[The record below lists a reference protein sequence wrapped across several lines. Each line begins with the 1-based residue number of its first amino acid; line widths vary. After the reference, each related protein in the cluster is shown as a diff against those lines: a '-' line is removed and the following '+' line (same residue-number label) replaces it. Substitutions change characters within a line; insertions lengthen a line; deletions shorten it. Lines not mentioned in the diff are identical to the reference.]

1 MTETSRGPAIL
12 VTGGAGY
19 IGAHAAKALAAAGM
33 FPVAFD
39 NLVQGHRRAVQWGPL
54 VVGDVTDAGA
64 LETAFRQYAPAA
76 VMHFAAHSNVGESV
90 EAPEK
95 YFHNN
100 VEGTRTLLAA
110 MRRNGVASIVFS
122 STASVYG
129 SPSVVPIADDCPTD
143 PINPYGES
151 KLRVE
156 QMLADEGREWGLRS
170 AALRYFNAAGA
181 DPEARIGEDHRPETH
196 LIPLALSAAK
206 GTGPALTVMG
216 DDYPTPDGTCIR
228 DYIHVDDLADAHVLA
243 LRALGER
250 DKMIANLGLGRG
262 FSVREVIA
270 AVEAITGRPVP
281 FKTGPRRAG
290 DPPIL
295 VSEPSESL
303 RGLGWSPRYL
313 DIESIIAT
321 AWRWQNSGNF
331 GPA

>member
-1 MTETSRGPAIL
+1 MSEPSDRPTIL

-19 IGAHAAKALAAAGM
+19 IGAHAAKALSDAGM
-33 FPVAFD
+33 TPVAFD

-54 VVGDVTDAGA
+54 IVGDINDSDALDA
-64 LETAFRQYAPAA
+64 AFRQYAPVA

-90 EAPEK
+90 DAPEK
-95 YFHNN
+95 YFYNN
-100 VEGTRTLLAA
+100 VEGTRTLLRA
-110 MRRNGVASIVFS
+110 MRQHGVASIVFS

-129 SPSVVPIADDCPTD
+129 TPGAMPIADDCPTD

-156 QMLADEGREWGLRS
+156 QLLAEESQEWGVRF

-181 DPEARIGEDHRPETH
+181 DPQARIGEDHRPETH
-196 LIPLALSAAK
+196 LIPLALAAAI
-206 GTGPALTVMG
+206 GGGPALTVMG

-243 LRALGER
+243 LGALREAES
-250 DKMIANLGLGRG
+250 IVANLGLGRG

-270 AVEAITGRPVP
+270 AVEAITGKPVP
-281 FKTGPRRAG
+281 QEIGPRRAG

-295 VSEPSESL
+295 VSQPSESL
-303 RGLGWSPRYL
+303 RALGWSPRYR

-321 AWRWQNSGNF
+321 AWRWQSGGNM
-331 GPA
+331 ARS